1 MEIITLPNPILKR
14 KSNPIDKVD
23 NKIKTLMDKML
34 ATMYKAPGIGLAA
47 PQIGINKRLIVM
59 DTSPR
64 PGLKRYQEEKIEK
77 KKEIKPN
84 PIQMAN
90 PEIIWVSEK
99 KEKDSEG
106 CLSIP
111 GFMGEV
117 IRPFSCKVKYLDRN
131 GESKELFAKGLLAR
145 CIQHEIDH
153 INGILFIDHLSKT
166 KKDMILRKIK
176 KQQKEKKQ
184 TT

>member
-64 PGLKRYQEEKIEK
+64 AGLKRYQEEKIEK
-77 KKEIKPN
+77 KEITPN

-176 KQQKEKKQ
+176 KQLVEKKQ

>member
-64 PGLKRYQEEKIEK
+64 PGLKRYQEEKIEQK
-77 KKEIKPN
+77 EEIKPN

-90 PEIIWVSEK
+90 PELIWISEK
-99 KEKDSEG
+99 KEKDEEG

-111 GFMGEV
+111 GVMGEV
-117 IRPFSCKVKYLDRN
+117 TRPSSCKVKYLDRN
-131 GESKELFAKGLLAR
+131 GESKKLLAEGLLAR

-176 KQQKEKKQ
+176 KQQKETKQ